1 MNTIKIDKQGTN
13 VKMIA
18 HRGLSGLERE
28 NTCAAF
34 VAAGNRE
41 TYWGIETD
49 IHCTA
54 DGKYVIIHDDT
65 TTRVSGVKMTVEET
79 DFDTLR
85 SLRLLDKG
93 EESTRWDLVL
103 PTLEEYIS
111 ICKKYDKV
119 AVLELKNPMPEANI
133 VEIIRAVEEMDYADK
148 MVVISFSFDNMVL
161 LRKNFPNQKA
171 QFLLSD
177 WDEKWLPKLKEY
189 NLGLDIW
196 HSVVTAERVEKI
208 HAIGQEINCWT
219 VDSPE
224 DAARLIACG
233 VDYITTNILE

>member
-1 MNTIKIDKQGTN
+1 MNTIKINKQGSD

-41 TYWGIETD
+41 AYWGIETD
-49 IHCTA
+49 VHCTA

-65 TTRVSGVKMTVEET
+65 TTRVSGETYTVEET

-85 SLRLLDKG
+85 SLRLMDKNADG
-93 EESTRWDLVL
+93 SRWDLVL

-111 ICKKYDKV
+111 VCKKYDKI
-119 AVLELKNPMPEANI
+119 AVLELKNPMPEAAI
-133 VEIIRAVEEMDYADK
+133 VEIIKTVEDMDYADK
-148 MVVISFSFDNMVL
+148 MVVISFYFDNLVL
-161 LRKNFPNQKA
+161 LRKHFPKQKA
-171 QFLLSD
+171 QFLLVG
-177 WDEKWLPKLKEY
+177 WDDKWLPKLKE
-189 NLGLDIW
+189 NDLGLDVR
-196 HSVVTAERVEKI
+196 HTAVTAELVEKI
-208 HAIGQEINCWT
+208 HGIGQEVNCWT
-219 VDSPE
+219 VDDPAE
-224 DAARLIACG
+224 AFRVIRCG

>member
-1 MNTIKIDKQGTN
+1 MNTIKINKQGSG

-65 TTRVSGVKMTVEET
+65 TTRVSGVEMTVEET

-93 EESTRWDLVL
+93 EEKTRWDLVL

-111 ICKKYDKV
+111 ICKKYEKV
-119 AVLELKNPMPEANI
+119 AVLELKNPMPEVVIAQ
-133 VEIIRAVEEMDYADK
+133 IIRAVEEMEYADK

-171 QFLLSD
+171 QFLLKN
-177 WDEKWLPKLKEY
+177 WDDAWLPKLKEHS
-189 NLGLDIW
+189 LGLDI
-196 HSVVTAERVEKI
+196 HFPAITDELVEKI

-219 VDSPE
+219 VDDPAE
-224 DAARLIACG
+224 AARVIACG